1 MPDVLT
7 VLRDR
12 LRTQPEV
19 AALVGDSIYTHEV
32 PHGVELPAIVM
43 ELRQATREATLAG
56 YSGYEECDV
65 GVTAIARS
73 RETARAVLAAIS
85 DCARRICGLVTTE
98 PQIVRAWIESTRDI
112 FASPPDASEL
122 GLYQC
127 EANVKCLA
135 LHQVLQQAS
144 A

>member
-1 MPDVLT
+1 
-7 VLRDR
+7 
-12 LRTQPEV
+12 
-19 AALVGDSIYTHEV
+19 
-32 PHGVELPAIVM
+32 M

-56 YSGYEECDV
+56 YNGYEECDV

-85 DCARRICGLVTTE
+85 TALEGYADFTTE

>member
-85 DCARRICGLVTTE
+85 TALEGYADFTTE

-112 FASPPDASEL
+112 FTSPPDASEV

-127 EANVKCLA
+127 EANAKCLA
-135 LHQVLQQAS
+135 LYEVLQQAS

>member
-7 VLRDR
+7 VLRGR
-12 LRTQPEV
+12 LRTRPEV
-19 AALVGDSIYTHEV
+19 AALVGESIYTHEV
-32 PHGVELPAIVM
+32 PHGIELPAIVM

-56 YSGYEECDV
+56 YNGYEECDV

-85 DCARRICGLVTTE
+85 DSLEGYVDWATE

-135 LHQVLQQAS
+135 LYQVLQQAS

>member
-7 VLRDR
+7 VLRGR
-12 LRTQPEV
+12 LRTRPEV
-19 AALVGDSIYTHEV
+19 AALVGESIYTHEV

-56 YSGYEECDV
+56 YNGYEECDV

-85 DCARRICGLVTTE
+85 DSLEGYADFTTE

-112 FASPPDASEL
+112 FASPPDASEV

>member
-7 VLRDR
+7 VLRGR
-12 LRTQPEV
+12 LRTRPEV
-19 AALVGDSIYTHEV
+19 AALVGESIYTHEV
-32 PHGVELPAIVM
+32 PHGIELPAIVM

-56 YSGYEECDV
+56 YNGYEECDV

-85 DCARRICGLVTTE
+85 DSLEGYVDWATE

>member
-85 DCARRICGLVTTE
+85 DCARRICGLSRRSLRLCGHGSNRRV
-98 PQIVRAWIESTRDI
+98 IFSRAR
-112 FASPPDASEL
+112 
-122 GLYQC
+122 QM
-127 EANVKCLA
+127 
-135 LHQVLQQAS
+135 QAK
-144 A
+144 

>member
-32 PHGVELPAIVM
+32 PHGIELPAIVM

-56 YSGYEECDV
+56 YNGYEECDV

-85 DCARRICGLVTTE
+85 DSLEGYADWTTE

>member
-12 LRTQPEV
+12 LRMRPEV
-19 AALVGDSIYTHEV
+19 AALVGESIYTHEV

-56 YSGYEECDV
+56 YNGYEECDV

-85 DCARRICGLVTTE
+85 DSLEGYVDWATE

-135 LHQVLQQAS
+135 LYEVLQQAS